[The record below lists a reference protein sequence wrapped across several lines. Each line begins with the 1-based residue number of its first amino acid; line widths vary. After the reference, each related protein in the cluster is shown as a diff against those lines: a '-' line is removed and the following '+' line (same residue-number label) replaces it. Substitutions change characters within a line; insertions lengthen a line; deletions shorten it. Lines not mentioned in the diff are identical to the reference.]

1 MDNDNPEST
10 DSVEEAV
17 DKLADTAGLEKS
29 SKLDIVRNSVIAA
42 ISAIPLVGGPLAS
55 LAEDFIPS
63 QKEKRLL
70 AFIEQL
76 SQEITAIKDSITAD
90 VVNTDGFAFIFEKTL
105 KGVLD
110 NWQQDKIDC
119 YKAIFLN
126 ALTGKDDLT
135 DEEQEL
141 FIQLLDSLTVRHIK
155 IMAFIYQ
162 QNLGITPPK
171 VLELRPPTGQF
182 LEVLQRQ
189 YPEYD
194 KDSAYYIM
202 QDLRNKG
209 LVNERGEIADDS
221 MSGSSN
227 QLSVMGKK
235 FVSFITL

>member
-1 MDNDNPEST
+1 MDNKDPEDTDN
-10 DSVEEAV
+10 VEQAIEV
-17 DKLADTAGLEKS
+17 LADTTGLEKT
-29 SKLDIVRNSVIAA
+29 SKLDIIRNSVIAA
-42 ISAIPLVGGPLAS
+42 IAGIPIIGGSIAS

-63 QKEKRLL
+63 QKEKRLI
-70 AFIEQL
+70 AFITRL
-76 SQEITAIKDSITAD
+76 SQDVEAIKDKIKSD
-90 VVNTDGFAFIFEKTL
+90 KVNTDEFAFVFEKTL

-119 YKAIFLN
+119 YRAIFIN

-162 QNLGITPPK
+162 QNSSQTPPSG
-171 VLELRPPTGQF
+171 EF
-182 LEVLQRQ
+182 LEVLQAQ
-189 YPEYD
+189 YSEYD
-194 KDSAYYIM
+194 KDSVNYIM

-209 LVNERGEIADDS
+209 LVNERGQIADS
-221 MSGSSN
+221 AMSGSSN

-235 FVSFITL
+235 FVNFITL